1 MNQRE
6 ARVYALRLIADD
18 IDSSIGGRDLPLADD
33 DASDKV
39 FRAMEK
45 ICSELRARADAMVA
59 RKPVRSFDDN

>member
-18 IDSSIGGRDLPLADD
+18 MEASIGARDLPLADD

-39 FRAMEK
+39 FQAIEK
-45 ICSELRARADAMVA
+45 ICRELRARADAMVA
-59 RKPVRSFDDN
+59 RKPVRHFEDS